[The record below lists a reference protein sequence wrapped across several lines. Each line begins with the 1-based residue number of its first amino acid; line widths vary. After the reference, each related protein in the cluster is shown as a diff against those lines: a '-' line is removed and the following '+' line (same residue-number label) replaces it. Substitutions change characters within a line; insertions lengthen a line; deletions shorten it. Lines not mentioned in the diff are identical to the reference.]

1 LLSAPGL
8 KAASREDSAGR
19 FAAAGGPGAAHAA
32 GHGQENQAM
41 PVYKVFT
48 WNMQRAQSVSRPR
61 QDAMIM
67 ERYRVLKAL
76 VDWADFGFITEPG
89 IDIRNNLNNF
99 NLPGLNR
106 NFCAS
111 QIVDNQTYAS
121 ACRPVIYSAIR
132 EFVDPKR
139 FRSYVSL

>member
-1 LLSAPGL
+1 
-8 KAASREDSAGR
+8 
-19 FAAAGGPGAAHAA
+19 
-32 GHGQENQAM
+32 M

-89 IDIRNNLNNF
+89 IVAMLLREK
-99 NLPGLNR
+99 
-106 NFCAS
+106 
-111 QIVDNQTYAS
+111 VK
-121 ACRPVIYSAIR
+121 R
-132 EFVDPKR
+132 EFC
-139 FRSYVSL
+139 FTHS